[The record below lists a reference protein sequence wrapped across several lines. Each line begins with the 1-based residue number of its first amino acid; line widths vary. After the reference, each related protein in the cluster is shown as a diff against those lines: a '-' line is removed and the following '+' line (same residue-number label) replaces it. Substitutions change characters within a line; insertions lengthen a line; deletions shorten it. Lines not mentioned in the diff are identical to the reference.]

1 MTLNSDQHCLTLY
14 VPFSQIVMASSKPAR
29 LKVILG
35 ESNTEK
41 LTLPDGIPDSLDELL
56 SKVKDTFGLK
66 TNVRL
71 QYMDKEFGNDFFN
84 LSSTSDLEDLG
95 TVKVIQE
102 KTIQTFVDVIETASS
117 CSTVHSDDSSSLAS
131 NDSIIL
137 SSPESLPSRTQ
148 QWPANFPIPIFS
160 YDTEHKLE
168 KGNSEYQANNKM
180 LTVTS
185 RMKTDILN
193 RLVEEIYRY
202 RAYPEDAQ
210 FCVVAE
216 ALVKKHPCLKEP
228 GSFNGCYGWK
238 QRLKYKMG
246 NYRTLLKSQ
255 GCPELSVNSL
265 KSKVSISVS
274 PAAKIKKP
282 RRAEANFYP
291 SFPLGETQESMEKER
306 IELLTAIKRR
316 NNDRVIAEKMART
329 FAYRRQEVVNE
340 EPGIED
346 FKDRWPALFQQKE
359 INAEFQR
366 LMALS
371 LEQTFLAQL
380 DRHSS
385 QLIKVIQAK
394 GGATRAKMA
403 GIMITYDEVED
414 IGIRRECVLKGLITF
429 LGEDAKYLIKEYCG
443 SSGDDAQMELKQ
455 LTMAVFVIRK
465 EGEGLKEPPEDIGI
479 VIVGVEVLQDLTSV
493 ASACALLLGLIYS
506 LNLAYPKALRFTFEV
521 FQKIFMQLEQH
532 KMSPKVQNL
541 FGRLQTSQ

>member
-1 MTLNSDQHCLTLY
+1 
-14 VPFSQIVMASSKPAR
+14 MASSKPAR

-41 LTLPDGIPDSLDELL
+41 LTLPNGIPDSLDELL
-56 SKVKDTFGLK
+56 SKVTDTFGLK

-71 QYMDKEFGNDFFN
+71 QYMDKDFGNDFFN

-102 KTIQTFVDVIETASS
+102 KAIQTFVDVIETAPSS
-117 CSTVHSDDSSSLAS
+117 STVHSDDSSSLAS
-131 NDSIIL
+131 NDTIIL
-137 SSPESLPSRTQ
+137 SSPESLSSRTQ
-148 QWPANFPIPIFS
+148 QWPANFPIPMFS
-160 YDTEHKLE
+160 YDTERQLE

-216 ALVKKHPCLKEP
+216 ALVKNHPCLKE
-228 GSFNGCYGWK
+228 
-238 QRLKYKMG
+238 LKYKMG

-255 GCPELSVNSL
+255 GCPEFSVNSI
-265 KSKVSISVS
+265 KSKATISVF
-274 PAAKIKKP
+274 PTAKIKKP

-316 NNDRVIAEKMART
+316 NNDRVIADKMART

-346 FKDRWPALFQQKE
+346 FRDRWPALFQQKE
-359 INAEFQR
+359 FQR
-366 LMALS
+366 LMALP

-394 GGATRAKMA
+394 GGLQCSSFN
-403 GIMITYDEVED
+403 I
-414 IGIRRECVLKGLITF
+414 LFNSLQ
-429 LGEDAKYLIKEYCG
+429 G

-455 LTMAVFVIRK
+455 LTMAMFVIRK
-465 EGEGLKEPPEDIGI
+465 EGEGWKEPAEDIGI
-479 VIVGVEVLQDLTSV
+479 VIEGVEVSHDLTSV
-493 ASACALLLGLIYS
+493 ASA
-506 LNLAYPKALRFTFEV
+506 
-521 FQKIFMQLEQH
+521 
-532 KMSPKVQNL
+532 
-541 FGRLQTSQ
+541 

>member
-1 MTLNSDQHCLTLY
+1 
-14 VPFSQIVMASSKPAR
+14 MASSKPAR

-102 KTIQTFVDVIETASS
+102 KAIQTFVDVIETAPS

-131 NDSIIL
+131 NDTIIL
-137 SSPESLPSRTQ
+137 SSPESLSSRTQ

-160 YDTEHKLE
+160 YDTERQLE

-185 RMKTDILN
+185 RMKSDILN

-265 KSKVSISVS
+265 KSKASISVS

-306 IELLTAIKRR
+306 IELLAAIKRR

-340 EPGIED
+340 EPGIGD
-346 FKDRWPALFQQKE
+346 FKDRWPALFFFFSQ
-359 INAEFQR
+359 INADFQR
-366 LMALS
+366 LMAVP

-380 DRHSS
+380 DRHSN

-394 GGATRAKMA
+394 GGLQCSSFN
-403 GIMITYDEVED
+403 I
-414 IGIRRECVLKGLITF
+414 LFNSLQ
-429 LGEDAKYLIKEYCG
+429 G

-465 EGEGLKEPPEDIGI
+465 EEEGLKEPPEDIGI
-479 VIVGVEVLQDLTSV
+479 VIEGVEVLQDLTSV

>member
-1 MTLNSDQHCLTLY
+1 
-14 VPFSQIVMASSKPAR
+14 MASSKPAR

-41 LTLPDGIPDSLDELL
+41 LTLPNGIPDSLDELL

-71 QYMDKEFGNDFFN
+71 QYMDKDFGNDFFN

-102 KTIQTFVDVIETASS
+102 KAIQTFVDVIETAPSS
-117 CSTVHSDDSSSLAS
+117 STVHSDDSSSLAS
-131 NDSIIL
+131 NDTIIL
-137 SSPESLPSRTQ
+137 SSPESLSSRTQ
-148 QWPANFPIPIFS
+148 QWPANFPIPMFS
-160 YDTEHKLE
+160 YDTERQLE

-180 LTVTS
+180 LTVAS

-255 GCPELSVNSL
+255 GCPEFSVISL
-265 KSKVSISVS
+265 KSKATISVF
-274 PAAKIKKP
+274 PAPKIKKP

-316 NNDRVIAEKMART
+316 NNDRVIADKMART

-359 INAEFQR
+359 FQR
-366 LMALS
+366 LMALP

-394 GGATRAKMA
+394 GGTTRAKMA
-403 GIMITYDEVED
+403 D

-429 LGEDAKYLIKEYCG
+429 LGEDAKDLIKEYCV
-443 SSGDDAQMELKQ
+443 S
-455 LTMAVFVIRK
+455 F
-465 EGEGLKEPPEDIGI
+465 
-479 VIVGVEVLQDLTSV
+479 
-493 ASACALLLGLIYS
+493 
-506 LNLAYPKALRFTFEV
+506 
-521 FQKIFMQLEQH
+521 
-532 KMSPKVQNL
+532 
-541 FGRLQTSQ
+541 